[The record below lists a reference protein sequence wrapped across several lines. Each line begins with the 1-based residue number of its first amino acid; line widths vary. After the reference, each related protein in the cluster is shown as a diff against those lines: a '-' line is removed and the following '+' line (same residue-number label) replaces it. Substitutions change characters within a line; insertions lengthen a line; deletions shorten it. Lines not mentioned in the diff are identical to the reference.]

1 LPAARTGGYLCRH
14 RMLVPHAFAT
24 HFART
29 VELFRDPQAKTGQ
42 KAQFR
47 ALLALLKHD
56 AVTLTS
62 GGGSVTVNGTAVD
75 GAAFEPIRQQLERHG
90 VAELTIPA
98 GPPPDQLFQL
108 LTALAGEP
116 GQADL
121 PTRLRASGAERITVA
136 VARLFAQ
143 SEEPVTIERTGEPSE
158 TATKAP
164 TLDLGTDGI
173 LHGDSM
179 GDAGPGPMPAGV
191 SHDVPG
197 PAAPASRQGQ
207 AEERDMTPLLIKN
220 QSPETLLAELERQ
233 PHVVNAGEVL
243 AKLAQHIDSA
253 LRANK
258 IERALK
264 LTAGILRCELA
275 VPEASR
281 RQYGIALKRMF
292 TRGLLEGVAHLTQLA
307 GHQADAVAVLQ
318 RAGASGVEVL
328 LDQLVASPSLEERSG
343 TFTALTHMKEGLEQV
358 IHLLDHHQW
367 FVVRN
372 VAELAGE
379 LGLEAAVPH
388 LAKQLEHEDE
398 RVRKS
403 VALALAKVGSRSA
416 AEPLRRAL
424 KDPSREVRLH
434 AAMGV
439 GGRKA
444 SPLAMPL
451 VVALEEEED
460 EEVERELILALG
472 RIGSPDA
479 VQALIRFAHP
489 SGKLFGRK
497 STSVRLA
504 AVEALRIA
512 ATPAA
517 VGTLQGLSDDGD
529 KDIRAASVVALA
541 QMKKR

>member
-1 LPAARTGGYLCRH
+1 MNAVRRALPAARTGGYLCRH

-24 HFART
+24 HFARA
-29 VELFRDPQAKTGQ
+29 VELFRDPQAKTAQ

-47 ALLALLKHD
+47 ALLVLLKHD
-56 AVTLTS
+56 AVTLKS
-62 GGGSVTVNGTAVD
+62 GGGTVTVNGTAVD

-90 VAELTIPA
+90 VGELTIPA
-98 GPPPDQLFQL
+98 GPPPDQLFEL
-108 LTALAGEP
+108 LKLLAGDP
-116 GQADL
+116 GDADL

-136 VARLFAQ
+136 VAPPPAL
-143 SEEPVTIERTGEPSE
+143 PP
-158 TATKAP
+158 
-164 TLDLGTDGI
+164 LDLGADGI
-173 LHGDSM
+173 LQGDSM
-179 GDAGPGPMPAGV
+179 SDVQPAPLVGVPEISHAVTPPPAG
-191 SHDVPG
+191 S
-197 PAAPASRQGQ
+197 AAPPTAGE
-207 AEERDMTPLLIKN
+207 AAPPDMTPLLITN
-220 QSPETLLAELERQ
+220 QSAEVLLAELERHPQ
-233 PHVVNAGEVL
+233 VVNAGEVL
-243 AKLAQHIDSA
+243 AKLARQIDAA

-258 IERALK
+258 VEPALK
-264 LTAGILRCELA
+264 LMAGVLRCEQA
-275 VPEASR
+275 VPEAKR

-292 TRGLLEGVAHLTQLA
+292 TRGLLESVSHLVHLS
-307 GHQADAVAVLQ
+307 GYQADAVAVLQ
-318 RAGASGVEVL
+318 RAGADGVEVL

-343 TFTALTHMKEGLEQV
+343 IFMALTHMKEGLEQV

-367 FVVRN
+367 YVVRN

-379 LGLEAAVPH
+379 LGLEEAVPH

-424 KDPSREVRLH
+424 KDGSREVRMH
-434 AAMGV
+434 AALGV

-444 SPLAMPL
+444 SALAMPL

-479 VQALIRFAHP
+479 VQALIRFAQP
-489 SGKLFGRK
+489 SGKLYGRK

-512 ATPAA
+512 ATPPA

-529 KDIRAASVVALA
+529 KQVRGAALVALA

>member
-1 LPAARTGGYLCRH
+1 
-14 RMLVPHAFAT
+14 M
-24 HFART
+24 
-29 VELFRDPQAKTGQ
+29 
-42 KAQFR
+42 
-47 ALLALLKHD
+47 
-56 AVTLTS
+56 
-62 GGGSVTVNGTAVD
+62 
-75 GAAFEPIRQQLERHG
+75 
-90 VAELTIPA
+90 
-98 GPPPDQLFQL
+98 
-108 LTALAGEP
+108 
-116 GQADL
+116 
-121 PTRLRASGAERITVA
+121 
-136 VARLFAQ
+136 
-143 SEEPVTIERTGEPSE
+143 
-158 TATKAP
+158 
-164 TLDLGTDGI
+164 
-173 LHGDSM
+173 
-179 GDAGPGPMPAGV
+179 
-191 SHDVPG
+191 
-197 PAAPASRQGQ
+197 
-207 AEERDMTPLLIKN
+207 
-220 QSPETLLAELERQ
+220 
-233 PHVVNAGEVL
+233 VNAGEVL
-243 AKLAQHIDSA
+243 ARLALHVDSA
-253 LRANK
+253 LRTNK

-264 LTAGILRCELA
+264 LTAGILRCEQA
-275 VPEASR
+275 VPETNR

-307 GHQADAVAVLQ
+307 GHQVDAVAVLQ
-318 RAGASGVEVL
+318 RAGAPAVEVL

-343 TFTALTHMKEGLEQV
+343 TFAALTHMKEGLEQV
-358 IHLLDHHQW
+358 IHLIDHHQW
-367 FVVRN
+367 YVVRN

-398 RVRKS
+398 RVRRS

-479 VQALIRFAHP
+479 VQALIRFAQP

-497 STSVRLA
+497 STAVRLA
-504 AVEALRIA
+504 AVEALRLA

-529 KDIRAASVVALA
+529 KEVRGAAVVALA
-541 QMKKR
+541 QMKKK